1 MENITMDNNKID
13 EAKRLISG
21 IVSHQKNTDDRL
33 RNFED
38 QVKDLKKAQKLLA
51 EGQAKT
57 YTPEIHENDYAL
69 KQFQNEDGS
78 VQWKTETKSKHIE
91 GQGRVNIESKGLL
104 DTEVYCN
111 QWHADLVKMN
121 QDRSLA
127 RMMMRDPHTPKADMK
142 LYTHLQKAPGFMKG
156 AVNKIF
162 SDSSGV
168 GGEWIPD
175 EFKTELYQ
183 TFQVPRGLRA
193 LLPTVNMER
202 ETLLIPKLSRGGRP
216 YIKGVGTD
224 SLTSYTHSTIETAQK
239 TVRAKALAT
248 LMNIDDAA
256 GEDSAFAIIPAL
268 SKQIAQDLEDAFED
282 AMINGDT
289 AGTHQDDISNWNLRE
304 RWGASGLGT
313 SSDHRKLF
321 LGMRAA
327 ALDKGSSKDNGG
339 TALTFADFMDAVSQM
354 GELAVGNKVCVV
366 SPEALIANFLQ
377 LDQVV
382 TLEKFGPQ
390 ATILTGQ
397 LASLAGIPIVMS
409 RFMSADLN
417 ASGLYDN
424 TTTDKT
430 GFLLFNTD
438 SWYQYLRRQITIESD
453 KDIASGVIQLVST
466 MRATMDSPDA
476 DATKNVVYGYNL
488 PV

>member
-1 MENITMDNNKID
+1 MNTKIE
-13 EAKRLISG
+13 EAKRLIAG

-38 QVKDLKKAQKLLA
+38 QVKDLKHAQKLLA
-51 EGQAKT
+51 EGQTKT
-57 YTPEIHENDYAL
+57 YEPEVHNNDFAL
-69 KQFQNEDGS
+69 KQYKNEDGS
-78 VQWKTETKSKHIE
+78 VQWNTATVSKNIA
-91 GQGRVNIESKGLL
+91 GQGRVNIEQKGLL
-104 DTEVYCN
+104 DADVYAN
-111 QWHADLVKMN
+111 QWHADLCKMN

-127 RMMMRDPHTPKADMK
+127 RMMMKDPYTPKADMK
-142 LYTHLQKAPGFMKG
+142 LYSHLQKAPSFMKN

-162 SDSSGV
+162 ADNAGV

-175 EFKTELYQ
+175 EFRTELYQ

-193 LLPTVNMER
+193 LLPSVQMER

-216 YIKGVGTD
+216 YIKGVATD
-224 SLTSYTHSTIETAQK
+224 DLAKYQASTIETAQK
-239 TVRAKALAT
+239 TVRAKGLAT

-268 SKQIAQDLEDAFED
+268 SRQIAQDLEDAFED
-282 AMINGDT
+282 CMINGDT
-289 AGTHQDDISNWNLRE
+289 NATHQDDIANWNIRE
-304 RWGASGLGT
+304 RWGASGLGG
-313 SSDHRKLF
+313 SSDHRRLF

-327 ALDKGSSKDNGG
+327 AKDKGSDVDAG
-339 TALTFADFMDAVSQM
+339 TFNFAKFMSVVSQL

-366 SPEALIANFLQ
+366 SPEALVANFLQ

-390 ATILTGQ
+390 ATVLTGQ

-409 RFMSADLN
+409 RFMSADMAGTGLY
-417 ASGLYDN
+417 ASGTAPADYR
-424 TTTDKT
+424 T
-430 GFLLFNTD
+430 GFLVFNTD

-453 KDIASGVIQLVST
+453 KDIASGAIQLVST
-466 MRATMDSPDA
+466 MRAVMDSPDA
-476 DATKNVVYGYNL
+476 DALKNVAYGFDL
-488 PV
+488 PI

>member
-1 MENITMDNNKID
+1 MNTKIE
-13 EAKRLISG
+13 EAKRLIAG

-38 QVKDLKKAQKLLA
+38 QVKDLKKAQKLVA
-51 EGQAKT
+51 EGQTKT
-57 YTPEIHENDYAL
+57 YEPEVHNNDFAL
-69 KQFQNEDGS
+69 KQYKNEDGS
-78 VQWKTETKSKHIE
+78 VQWNTATVSKNIT
-91 GQGRVNIESKGLL
+91 GQGRVNIEQKGLL
-104 DTEVYCN
+104 DADVYAN

-127 RMMMRDPHTPKADMK
+127 RMMMKDPYTPKADMK
-142 LYTHLQKAPGFMKG
+142 LYSHLQKAPSFMKN

-162 SDSSGV
+162 ADNAGV

-175 EFKTELYQ
+175 EFRTELYQ

-193 LLPTVNMER
+193 LLPSVQMER

-216 YIKGVGTD
+216 YIKGVATD
-224 SLTSYTHSTIETAQK
+224 DLAKYQASTIETAQK
-239 TVRAKALAT
+239 TVRAKGLAT

-268 SKQIAQDLEDAFED
+268 SRQIAQDLEDAFED
-282 AMINGDT
+282 CMINGDT
-289 AGTHQDDISNWNLRE
+289 NSTHQDDIANWNVRE
-304 RWGASGLGT
+304 RWGASGLGG
-313 SSDHRKLF
+313 SSDHRRLF

-327 ALDKGSSKDNGG
+327 SFDKGSTVDAS
-339 TALTFADFMDAVSQM
+339 TFTFAKFMSVVSQL

-366 SPEALIANFLQ
+366 SPEALVANFLQ
-377 LDQVV
+377 LDQVQ

-409 RFMSADLN
+409 RFMSADMDT
-417 ASGLYDN
+417 AGLYDN
-424 TTTDKT
+424 VTKTKT
-430 GFLLFNTD
+430 GFLVFNTD
-438 SWYQYLRRQITIESD
+438 SWYQYVRRQITIESD
-453 KDIASGVIQLVST
+453 KDITSGAIQMVST
-466 MRATMDSPDA
+466 MRAVMDSPDA
-476 DATKNVVYGYNL
+476 DALKNVAFGFNL
-488 PV
+488 PI

>member
-1 MENITMDNNKID
+1 MDNNKID

-21 IVSHQKNTDDRL
+21 IVSHQKNTEDRL

-38 QVKDLKKAQKLLA
+38 QVKDLKHAQKLLA
-51 EGQAKT
+51 EGQTKT
-57 YTPEIHENDYAL
+57 YEPEVHNNDFAL
-69 KQFQNEDGS
+69 KQYQKEDGS
-78 VQWKTETKSKHIE
+78 VQWNTATVSKNIS
-91 GQGRVNIESKGLL
+91 GQGRVNIQEKGLL
-104 DTEVYCN
+104 DADVFAN

-127 RMMMRDPHTPKADMK
+127 RMMMKDAYTPKADMK
-142 LYTHLQKAPGFMKG
+142 LYSHLQKAPSFMKN

-162 SDSSGV
+162 SDNAGV
-168 GGEWIPD
+168 GGDWIPD

-193 LLPTVNMER
+193 LLPSVQMER

-216 YIKGVGTD
+216 YIKGVATD
-224 SLTSYTHSTIETAQK
+224 DLAKYQASTIETAQK
-239 TVRAKALAT
+239 TVRAKGLAT

-282 AMINGDT
+282 CMINGDT
-289 AGTHQDDISNWNLRE
+289 AATHQDDIANWNIRE
-304 RWGASGLGT
+304 RWGASGLGGA
-313 SSDHRKLF
+313 SDHRRLF
-321 LGMRAA
+321 LGWRAA
-327 ALDKGSSKDNGG
+327 AKDKSSEKDIGG
-339 TALTFADFMDAVSQM
+339 TAMDFGEYMDAVSQM
-354 GELAVGNKVCVV
+354 GELAVGNKICVV

-390 ATILTGQ
+390 ATVLTGQ

-409 RFMSADLN
+409 RFMGADLDG
-417 ASGLYDN
+417 ADGLYDN
-424 TTTDKT
+424 VNKTTT
-430 GFLLFNTD
+430 GFIIFNPD
-438 SWYQYLRRQITIESD
+438 SWSQYVRRQITIESD
-453 KDIASGVIQLVST
+453 KDIASGSIQLVST
-466 MRATMDSPDA
+466 MRAVMDSPDA
-476 DATKNVVYGYNL
+476 ASVKNVVYGYNL
-488 PV
+488 PI

>member
-1 MENITMDNNKID
+1 MNTKIE
-13 EAKRLISG
+13 EAKRLIAG

-38 QVKDLKKAQKLLA
+38 QVKDLKKAQKLVA
-51 EGQAKT
+51 EGQTKT
-57 YTPEIHENDYAL
+57 YEPEVHNNDFAL
-69 KQFQNEDGS
+69 KQYKNEDGS
-78 VQWKTETKSKHIE
+78 VQWNTATVSKNIT
-91 GQGRVNIESKGLL
+91 GQGRVNIEQKGLL
-104 DTEVYCN
+104 DADVYAN

-127 RMMMRDPHTPKADMK
+127 RMMMKDPYTPKADMK
-142 LYTHLQKAPGFMKG
+142 LYSHLQKAPSFMKN

-162 SDSSGV
+162 SDNAGV

-175 EFKTELYQ
+175 EFRTELYQ

-193 LLPTVNMER
+193 LLPSVQMER

-216 YIKGVGTD
+216 YIKGVATD
-224 SLTSYTHSTIETAQK
+224 DLAKYQASTIETAQK
-239 TVRAKALAT
+239 TVRAKGLAT

-268 SKQIAQDLEDAFED
+268 SRQIAQDLEDAFED
-282 AMINGDT
+282 CMINGDT
-289 AGTHQDDISNWNLRE
+289 AATHQDDIANWNIRE
-304 RWGASGLGT
+304 RWGASSLG
-313 SSDHRKLF
+313 SAADHRRLF

-327 ALDKGSSKDNGG
+327 AFDKGSTVDAS
-339 TALTFADFMDAVSQM
+339 TFTFAKFMSVVSQL

-366 SPEALIANFLQ
+366 SPEALVANFLQ
-377 LDQVV
+377 LDQVQ

-409 RFMSADLN
+409 RFMSADMDT
-417 ASGLYDN
+417 AGLYDN
-424 TTTDKT
+424 VTKTKT
-430 GFLLFNTD
+430 GFLVFNTD
-438 SWYQYLRRQITIESD
+438 SWYQYVRRQITIESD
-453 KDIASGVIQLVST
+453 KDITSGAIQMVST
-466 MRATMDSPDA
+466 MRAVMDSPDA
-476 DATKNVVYGYNL
+476 DALKNVAFGFNL
-488 PV
+488 PI

>member
-1 MENITMDNNKID
+1 MNTKIE
-13 EAKRLISG
+13 EAKRLIAG

-38 QVKDLKKAQKLLA
+38 QVKDLKHAQKLIA
-51 EGQAKT
+51 EGQTKN
-57 YTPEIHENDYAL
+57 YEPEVHNNDFAL
-69 KQFQNEDGS
+69 KQYKNEDGS
-78 VQWKTETKSKHIE
+78 VQWNTSTVSKNIA
-91 GQGRVNIESKGLL
+91 GQGRVNIEQKGLL
-104 DTEVYCN
+104 DAEVYAN
-111 QWHADLVKMN
+111 QWHADLCKMN

-127 RMMMRDPHTPKADMK
+127 RMMMKDPYTPKADMK
-142 LYTHLQKAPGFMKG
+142 LYSHLQKAPSFMKN

-162 SDSSGV
+162 ADSASV

-193 LLPTVNMER
+193 LLPSVQMER

-216 YIKGVGTD
+216 YIKGVATD
-224 SLTSYTHSTIETAQK
+224 DLAKYQASTIETAQK
-239 TVRAKALAT
+239 TVRVKGLAT

-268 SKQIAQDLEDAFED
+268 SRQIAQDLEDAFED
-282 AMINGDT
+282 CMINGDT
-289 AGTHQDDISNWNLRE
+289 ASTHQDDIANWNIRE
-304 RWGASGLGT
+304 RWGASNLGG
-313 SSDHRKLF
+313 SSDHRRLF

-327 ALDKGSSKDNGG
+327 AKDKGSDVDTSAG
-339 TALTFADFMDAVSQM
+339 TFTFAEFMSVVSQL

-366 SPEALIANFLQ
+366 SPEALVANFLQ

-382 TLEKFGPQ
+382 TLEKFGAQ

-409 RFMSADLN
+409 RFMSADMN
-417 ASGLYDN
+417 ASGLYN
-424 TTTDKT
+424 NITKDKS
-430 GFLLFNTD
+430 GFLVFNTD
-438 SWYQYLRRQITIESD
+438 SWYQYVRRQITIESD
-453 KDIASGVIQLVST
+453 KDIASGSIQLVST
-466 MRATMDSPDA
+466 MRAVMDSPDA
-476 DATKNVVYGYNL
+476 DALKNVAFGYNL
-488 PV
+488 PI